1 MDNNMGSA
9 PTLEFTEEEW
19 ADIQLNIDPQ
29 SFNNDPVPA
38 QQVYSGQQAQG
49 GLLLQESVSQ
59 SQIHATMAYPAQQQM
74 YGDYQWQQQAQN
86 ANGQAAAMPFNLQD
100 AAGYP
105 APPNYQKAT
114 AASRARQTSG
124 LYQAHMQMNVS
135 QQCLP
140 LRR

>member
-1 MDNNMGSA
+1 MGSA
-9 PTLEFTEEEW
+9 PTLEFTQEEW

-29 SFNNDPVPA
+29 SFNSDPVPA
-38 QQVYSGQQAQG
+38 QQVYYGPQAQD
-49 GLLLQESVSQ
+49 GLLLQEGVNQVHTLSG
-59 SQIHATMAYPAQQQM
+59 MAYPPQQQM
-74 YGDYQWQQQAQN
+74 YGNYQWQQQMQN

-100 AAGYP
+100 AAEYP